1 MSSIS
6 ASDGSEHG
14 EVEEQQGGG
23 GGGQHQQGQPP
34 PEPEIADS
42 PQVILFIM
50 PMYCVTMRSRD
61 IQREARK
68 QNNGRKITPQ
78 APQAHILESPE
89 EESALEV
96 DCQEILTGSSL
107 NPSDKPHLHRYI

>member
-14 EVEEQQGGG
+14 EVDEQQGGG
-23 GGGQHQQGQPP
+23 QGQHQQAQPP

-50 PMYCVTMRSRD
+50 GMYLVTMRSRER
-61 IQREARK
+61 QRQAGK
-68 QNNGRKITPQ
+68 QNNGRKITPST
-78 APQAHILESPE
+78 QAHILESPE

-96 DCQEILTGSSL
+96 DCQIDSHWKQPESV
-107 NPSDKPHLHRYI
+107 

>member
-23 GGGQHQQGQPP
+23 QQQQAQPP

-42 PQVILFIM
+42 PQVILLM
-50 PMYCVTMRSRD
+50 MAMYCVTMRSRD
-61 IQREARK
+61 IQSEARK
-68 QNNGRKITPQ
+68 QNNGRKITPSS
-78 APQAHILESPE
+78 QAHTLESPE

-96 DCQEILTGSSL
+96 DCQIDSHWKQPESV
-107 NPSDKPHLHRYI
+107 

>member
-23 GGGQHQQGQPP
+23 QHQQAQPP

-50 PMYCVTMRSRD
+50 YCVTMRSRD
-61 IQREARK
+61 RQREARK
-68 QNNGRKITPQ
+68 QNNGRKITPS
-78 APQAHILESPE
+78 PQAHILESPE

-96 DCQEILTGSSL
+96 DCQIDSHWKQPESV
-107 NPSDKPHLHRYI
+107 

>member
-23 GGGQHQQGQPP
+23 QHQQAQPP

-50 PMYCVTMRSRD
+50 AMYLVTMRSRER
-61 IQREARK
+61 QRKAGK
-68 QNNGRKITPQ
+68 QNNGKKITPS
-78 APQAHILESPE
+78 AQAHTLESPE

-96 DCQEILTGSSL
+96 DCQIDSQWRQPESV
-107 NPSDKPHLHRYI
+107 

>member
-23 GGGQHQQGQPP
+23 QHQHQQAQPP

-50 PMYCVTMRSRD
+50 PIYSVTMRSRD
-61 IQREARK
+61 RQREARK

>member
-14 EVEEQQGGG
+14 EVEDQQGA
-23 GGGQHQQGQPP
+23 GQHQQAQPP

-50 PMYCVTMRSRD
+50 AIYLVTMRSRER
-61 IQREARK
+61 QREAQK
-68 QNNGRKITPQ
+68 QNYGRKITPSS
-78 APQAHILESPE
+78 QAHTLESPE

-96 DCQEILTGSSL
+96 DCQRDSHWKQPESV
-107 NPSDKPHLHRYI
+107 

>member
-23 GGGQHQQGQPP
+23 QHQQAQPP

-42 PQVILFIM
+42 PQVIM
-50 PMYCVTMRSRD
+50 AMYCVTMRSRD
-61 IQREARK
+61 RQREARK
-68 QNNGRKITPQ
+68 QNNGRKIIPS
-78 APQAHILESPE
+78 PQAHILESPE

-96 DCQEILTGSSL
+96 DRFSL
-107 NPSDKPHLHRYI
+107 EAA

>member
-23 GGGQHQQGQPP
+23 QHQHQQAQHP

-42 PQVILFIM
+42 PQVILYIM
-50 PMYCVTMRSRD
+50 ALYCVTMRSRD
-61 IQREARK
+61 RQREARK
-68 QNNGRKITPQ
+68 QNYGRKITPQ

-96 DCQEILTGSSL
+96 DCQEILTGISL